1 MANQI
6 QINFIKS
13 ISGSLYGNISID
25 PSEYPILNLDLL
37 KKQVRKIVDYDIS
50 IFMYNLSIIQTSDDL
65 YPLVSQNTININV
78 IYDNIKKSQRI
89 KRIHDDYI
97 RYMQN
102 GYARKEYCM
111 LSSMT
116 LDELEKHY
124 TKIRHSAEALLFDY
138 DGRRFDSVISI
149 YLSSMKKREVKVVNI
164 DLINLNSI
172 LCLSIEDIEHYD
184 KLRLSRDDFREY
196 YGQTQTQK

>member
-13 ISGSLYGNISID
+13 MSGSLYGNISID

-102 GYARKEYCM
+102 GNGYARKEYYM
-111 LSSMT
+111 LSDMT
-116 LDELEKHY
+116 LDELEKHC
-124 TKIRHSAEALLFDY
+124 TKIRHSVETLLFDY
-138 DGRRFDSVISI
+138 DGKRFDSIISI

-172 LCLSIEDIEHYD
+172 LCLTIEDIEHYD

-196 YGQTQTQK
+196 YGQTQT